1 MPIGA
6 LVRKSF
12 GRHEHWGAELYRGL
26 FLDLRDYVAKITH
39 EAPAA
44 TRVLEVGCGEGAVTE
59 ILAAEYPEAEILAID
74 ITPRLGRL
82 YRGRPDGIQFR
93 EISVQQIAVEQPG
106 RFDLITLSDVVHHI
120 PPGMRAEIFDAI
132 SRCLA
137 PGGRFVPKDWGRAA
151 TPTHW
156 LCHAGDRWLTGDRV
170 AYLTQEEAVAL
181 VTASAPDLRLVARTF
196 IRPWP
201 NNYVLTFQC

>member
-1 MPIGA
+1 
-6 LVRKSF
+6 
-12 GRHEHWGAELYRGL
+12 ELYRGL
-26 FLDLRDYVAKITH
+26 FLDLRDYAAKIIE

-44 TRVLEVGCGEGAVTE
+44 TRILEVGCGEGAVTE
-59 ILAAEYPEAEILAID
+59 ILADAYPEAEILAID

-93 EISVQQIAVEQPG
+93 EISVQQIATEQPG

-120 PPGMRAEIFDAI
+120 PPEMRAEIFETI

-137 PGGRFVPKDWGRAA
+137 PGGRFVLKDWGRAA
-151 TPTHW
+151 TPIHW

-170 AYLTQEEAVAL
+170 AYLTRKEAMAL
-181 VTASAPDLRLVARTF
+181 VT
-196 IRPWP
+196 
-201 NNYVLTFQC
+201 